1 MDKAD
6 EPIDVIPVT
15 SLDDEQQKIQKGKNE
30 DYDSP
35 QHLVVESA
43 EVANA
48 NDAFSPAPQ
57 LESSLNESANDSYVQ
72 VEGLLKLP
80 QLESTRLSMT
90 DADLSKIQSETGDSQ
105 NPLNAGFVK
114 PNFDNQSSSKLD
126 SNEISVFAEDSDA
139 GSNQQIE
146 SEENV
151 QLTSGIDSNMEC
163 LNESINSASES
174 QELIDT
180 DKHAEPNGNILPHA
194 DHSVVEQLNDS
205 VFSASGNCEP
215 NQHVEPDDNSSS
227 LPNGESKVEVLMNCL
242 TAATV
247 NQEPTNDETTKNGIQ
262 ESDGDPVIESLNETP
277 MLDAKAPLNDE
288 KHTAI
293 EREPV
298 AAERTS
304 VEIHLNDE
312 TISSDPEVEQLMKL
326 PETVTQL
333 TSKDGVKVFLV
344 GTAHFSQESQEDVAK
359 TILMTRPRVVVVELC
374 VSRLN
379 ILRFDEQTILEEA
392 KNLNMEK
399 VRSTIKQYGA
409 VQGALYLLFLST
421 SAHLTRQ
428 LGMAPGGEFRRA
440 YHEARNVHGCR
451 IHLGDRPIHVTLH
464 RALAALSLWQKAK
477 LVWHL
482 LLNRGPISAEEV
494 ERCKQKD
501 LLEEMLEEMTGEF
514 PPLSRVFVQERD
526 LCLAHSMQLAAA
538 DAASEARSNGQLNE
552 PPTVV
557 GVVGIGHVA
566 GISRYFEKVSESDV
580 KKVMSIPPQTMASRV
595 FVVSFKLSVLGL
607 ACYGCYK
614 VIPKAMEIEV
624 EMRDDYEHEDK
635 NLLYTPVN
643 IPGSGVDD
651 VIFAEQFEGCA
662 CCGTCV
668 DTNCGC
674 IRGGTPFYYS
684 GCGLA
689 DPDIPPNLI
698 YECHVNCQ
706 CDSKCSNRLVQKG
719 PHIGLS
725 LMDAGPK
732 GIGLW
737 CEMDLP
743 KGAFVCEYAG
753 EVIGAE
759 EARRR
764 YAKQKSLGLRN
775 YIFALREHFGK
786 ETSPVLTYID
796 PSCIGNIGRY
806 INHSCDPNL
815 LIVPVR
821 TDTVVPKICLFAR
834 RNITAYTE
842 LTFDYGGGA
851 EPIQGVPDGWSEG
864 TVCRCMASVCRRL
877 LPFDYSLG

>member
-6 EPIDVIPVT
+6 EPIDIIPVT
-15 SLDDEQQKIQKGKNE
+15 SLDDEQQKIQKTKDE

-72 VEGLLKLP
+72 VEGILKLP
-80 QLESTRLSMT
+80 QLESTRISMT

-105 NPLNAGFVK
+105 NLLNAGFVK
-114 PNFDNQSSSKLD
+114 PNCDNQSSSKLD

-139 GSNQQIE
+139 
-146 SEENV
+146 
-151 QLTSGIDSNMEC
+151 
-163 LNESINSASES
+163 
-174 QELIDT
+174 ELIDV
-180 DKHAEPNGNILPHA
+180 DQHAEANGNILPNA
-194 DHSVVEQLNDS
+194 DHSVIEQLNDS
-205 VFSASGNCEP
+205 VFSTSGNCEP
-215 NQHVEPDDNSSS
+215 NQHVEPQDNIPS

-242 TAATV
+242 TATIV
-247 NQEPTNDETTKNGIQ
+247 NQEPTNDETEKNGMQ
-262 ESDGDPVIESLNETP
+262 ESEADPIIETLNETP
-277 MLDAKAPLNDE
+277 VLDNQGLAPIDDE

-293 EREPV
+293 ERETV

-304 VEIHLNDE
+304 EEVHLNDE
-312 TISSDPEVEQLMKL
+312 TTSSDPEVEQLMKL

-333 TSKDGVKVFLV
+333 TSKDGVKVYLV

-359 TILMTRPRVVVVELC
+359 TILMMRPRVVVVELC

-607 ACYGCYK
+607 VCYGCYK
-614 VIPKAMEIEV
+614 VIPKVLPSRLSGIDLSSL
-624 EMRDDYEHEDK
+624 RQ
-635 NLLYTPVN
+635 N
-643 IPGSGVDD
+643 IFS
-651 VIFAEQFEGCA
+651 
-662 CCGTCV
+662 
-668 DTNCGC
+668 
-674 IRGGTPFYYS
+674 R
-684 GCGLA
+684 
-689 DPDIPPNLI
+689 
-698 YECHVNCQ
+698 
-706 CDSKCSNRLVQKG
+706 
-719 PHIGLS
+719 
-725 LMDAGPK
+725 
-732 GIGLW
+732 
-737 CEMDLP
+737 
-743 KGAFVCEYAG
+743 
-753 EVIGAE
+753 
-759 EARRR
+759 
-764 YAKQKSLGLRN
+764 
-775 YIFALREHFGK
+775 
-786 ETSPVLTYID
+786 
-796 PSCIGNIGRY
+796 
-806 INHSCDPNL
+806 
-815 LIVPVR
+815 
-821 TDTVVPKICLFAR
+821 
-834 RNITAYTE
+834 
-842 LTFDYGGGA
+842 
-851 EPIQGVPDGWSEG
+851 
-864 TVCRCMASVCRRL
+864 
-877 LPFDYSLG
+877 

>member
-6 EPIDVIPVT
+6 DPIDIIPVT
-15 SLDDEQQKIQKGKNE
+15 SLDDEQQKVQKGKAE

-35 QHLVVESA
+35 QHLVVA

-48 NDAFSPAPQ
+48 NDAYSPAPQ

-80 QLESTRLSMT
+80 QLESTRISMT

-105 NPLNAGFVK
+105 NLLNAGFVK
-114 PNFDNQSSSKLD
+114 PNSENQSSSKLD
-126 SNEISVFAEDSDA
+126 SNEISVFAEDFDA
-139 GSNQQIE
+139 G
-146 SEENV
+146 
-151 QLTSGIDSNMEC
+151 
-163 LNESINSASES
+163 
-174 QELIDT
+174 LIDV
-180 DKHAEPNGNILPHA
+180 DQHAEANGNILPNA
-194 DHSVVEQLNDS
+194 DDSVIEQLNDS
-205 VFSASGNCEP
+205 VFSTSGNCEP
-215 NQHVEPDDNSSS
+215 NQHVEPQDNISS
-227 LPNGESKVEVLMNCL
+227 LQNGESKVEVLMNCL
-242 TAATV
+242 TAAIV
-247 NQEPTNDETTKNGIQ
+247 NQEPTNDETAKNGIQ
-262 ESDGDPVIESLNETP
+262 ESDADPVIETLNETP
-277 MLDAKAPLNDE
+277 VLDNQAPVNDE
-288 KHTAI
+288 KHSAI
-293 EREPV
+293 ERETM
-298 AAERTS
+298 AAERAS
-304 VEIHLNDE
+304 EEVHLNDE
-312 TISSDPEVEQLMKL
+312 TASSDPEVEQLMKL

-333 TSKDGVKVFLV
+333 TSKDGVKVYLV

-607 ACYGCYK
+607 VCYGCYK
-614 VIPKAMEIEV
+614 VIPKV
-624 EMRDDYEHEDK
+624 LPSR
-635 NLLYTPVN
+635 L
-643 IPGSGVDD
+643 SRVD
-651 VIFAEQFEGCA
+651 
-662 CCGTCV
+662 
-668 DTNCGC
+668 
-674 IRGGTPFYYS
+674 
-684 GCGLA
+684 
-689 DPDIPPNLI
+689 
-698 YECHVNCQ
+698 
-706 CDSKCSNRLVQKG
+706 
-719 PHIGLS
+719 LS
-725 LMDAGPK
+725 
-732 GIGLW
+732 
-737 CEMDLP
+737 
-743 KGAFVCEYAG
+743 
-753 EVIGAE
+753 
-759 EARRR
+759 
-764 YAKQKSLGLRN
+764 SLRQ
-775 YIFALREHFGK
+775 YIFSR
-786 ETSPVLTYID
+786 
-796 PSCIGNIGRY
+796 
-806 INHSCDPNL
+806 
-815 LIVPVR
+815 
-821 TDTVVPKICLFAR
+821 
-834 RNITAYTE
+834 
-842 LTFDYGGGA
+842 
-851 EPIQGVPDGWSEG
+851 
-864 TVCRCMASVCRRL
+864 
-877 LPFDYSLG
+877 

>member
-6 EPIDVIPVT
+6 EPIDIIPVT
-15 SLDDEQQKIQKGKNE
+15 SLDDEQQKIQKTKDE

-72 VEGLLKLP
+72 VEGILKLP
-80 QLESTRLSMT
+80 QLESTRISMT

-105 NPLNAGFVK
+105 NLLNAGFVK
-114 PNFDNQSSSKLD
+114 PNCDNQSSSKLD

-139 GSNQQIE
+139 
-146 SEENV
+146 
-151 QLTSGIDSNMEC
+151 
-163 LNESINSASES
+163 
-174 QELIDT
+174 ELIDV
-180 DKHAEPNGNILPHA
+180 DQHAEANGNILPNA
-194 DHSVVEQLNDS
+194 DHSVIEQLNDS
-205 VFSASGNCEP
+205 VFSTSGNCEP
-215 NQHVEPDDNSSS
+215 NQHVDPQDNIPS

-242 TAATV
+242 TATIV
-247 NQEPTNDETTKNGIQ
+247 NQEPTNDETEKNGMQ
-262 ESDGDPVIESLNETP
+262 ESEADPVIETLNETSVP
-277 MLDAKAPLNDE
+277 DNQAPIDDE

-293 EREPV
+293 ERETV

-304 VEIHLNDE
+304 EEVHLNDE
-312 TISSDPEVEQLMKL
+312 TTNSDPEVEQLMKL

-333 TSKDGVKVFLV
+333 TSKDGVKVYLV

-359 TILMTRPRVVVVELC
+359 TILMMRPRVVVVELC

-607 ACYGCYK
+607 VCYGCYK
-614 VIPKAMEIEV
+614 VIPKVLPSRLSGIDLSSL
-624 EMRDDYEHEDK
+624 RQ
-635 NLLYTPVN
+635 N
-643 IPGSGVDD
+643 IFS
-651 VIFAEQFEGCA
+651 
-662 CCGTCV
+662 
-668 DTNCGC
+668 
-674 IRGGTPFYYS
+674 R
-684 GCGLA
+684 
-689 DPDIPPNLI
+689 
-698 YECHVNCQ
+698 
-706 CDSKCSNRLVQKG
+706 
-719 PHIGLS
+719 
-725 LMDAGPK
+725 
-732 GIGLW
+732 
-737 CEMDLP
+737 
-743 KGAFVCEYAG
+743 
-753 EVIGAE
+753 
-759 EARRR
+759 
-764 YAKQKSLGLRN
+764 
-775 YIFALREHFGK
+775 
-786 ETSPVLTYID
+786 
-796 PSCIGNIGRY
+796 
-806 INHSCDPNL
+806 
-815 LIVPVR
+815 
-821 TDTVVPKICLFAR
+821 
-834 RNITAYTE
+834 
-842 LTFDYGGGA
+842 
-851 EPIQGVPDGWSEG
+851 
-864 TVCRCMASVCRRL
+864 
-877 LPFDYSLG
+877 

>member
-6 EPIDVIPVT
+6 EPIDIIPVT
-15 SLDDEQQKIQKGKNE
+15 SLDDEQQKIQKTKDE

-72 VEGLLKLP
+72 VEGILKLP
-80 QLESTRLSMT
+80 QLESTRISMT

-105 NPLNAGFVK
+105 NLLNAGFVK
-114 PNFDNQSSSKLD
+114 PNCDNQFSSKLD

-139 GSNQQIE
+139 GYNQQIE

-163 LNESINSASES
+163 LNESINSALES
-174 QELIDT
+174 QELIDV
-180 DKHAEPNGNILPHA
+180 DQHAEANGNILPNA
-194 DHSVVEQLNDS
+194 DHSVIEQLNDS
-205 VFSASGNCEP
+205 VFSTSGNCEP
-215 NQHVEPDDNSSS
+215 NQHVEPQDNIPS

-242 TAATV
+242 TATIV
-247 NQEPTNDETTKNGIQ
+247 NQEPTNDETEKNGMQ
-262 ESDGDPVIESLNETP
+262 ESEADPIIETLNETP
-277 MLDAKAPLNDE
+277 VLDNQAPIDDE

-293 EREPV
+293 ERETV

-304 VEIHLNDE
+304 EEVHLNDE
-312 TISSDPEVEQLMKL
+312 TTSSDPEVEQLMKL

-333 TSKDGVKVFLV
+333 TSKDGVKVYLV

-359 TILMTRPRVVVVELC
+359 TILMMRPRVVVVELC

-595 FVVSFKLSVLGL
+595 FVVSFKLSILGL
-607 ACYGCYK
+607 VCYGCYK
-614 VIPKAMEIEV
+614 VIPKVLPSRLSGIDLSSL
-624 EMRDDYEHEDK
+624 RQ
-635 NLLYTPVN
+635 N
-643 IPGSGVDD
+643 IFS
-651 VIFAEQFEGCA
+651 
-662 CCGTCV
+662 
-668 DTNCGC
+668 
-674 IRGGTPFYYS
+674 R
-684 GCGLA
+684 
-689 DPDIPPNLI
+689 
-698 YECHVNCQ
+698 
-706 CDSKCSNRLVQKG
+706 
-719 PHIGLS
+719 
-725 LMDAGPK
+725 
-732 GIGLW
+732 
-737 CEMDLP
+737 
-743 KGAFVCEYAG
+743 
-753 EVIGAE
+753 
-759 EARRR
+759 
-764 YAKQKSLGLRN
+764 
-775 YIFALREHFGK
+775 
-786 ETSPVLTYID
+786 
-796 PSCIGNIGRY
+796 
-806 INHSCDPNL
+806 
-815 LIVPVR
+815 
-821 TDTVVPKICLFAR
+821 
-834 RNITAYTE
+834 
-842 LTFDYGGGA
+842 
-851 EPIQGVPDGWSEG
+851 
-864 TVCRCMASVCRRL
+864 
-877 LPFDYSLG
+877 

>member
-6 EPIDVIPVT
+6 ESSDVMPVT
-15 SLDDEQQKIQKGKNE
+15 SLDDEQQTTQSTQREEYGSPNNLISGLIQVSHATDG
-30 DYDSP
+30 Y
-35 QHLVVESA
+35 
-43 EVANA
+43 
-48 NDAFSPAPQ
+48 SPARQ
-57 LESSLNESANDSYVQ
+57 LESSLNESVNDSYAPS
-72 VEGLLKLP
+72 EGLMKVP
-80 QLESTRLSMT
+80 QLESTRIST
-90 DADLSKIQSETGDSQ
+90 TCAPEDFDPGADLSKVQSESGDSQ

-114 PNFDNQSSSKLD
+114 PDNTNQSSSKLT
-126 SNEISVFAEDSDA
+126 SSENSVFVESDSETGQSQQLESEDNIPAATAEDPNMDLNVSVTSENEDLCEEEKNTSVSA
-139 GSNQQIE
+139 TASNQAQ
-146 SEENV
+146 
-151 QLTSGIDSNMEC
+151 QAD
-163 LNESINSASES
+163 
-174 QELIDT
+174 QF
-180 DKHAEPNGNILPHA
+180 NI
-194 DHSVVEQLNDS
+194 QQ
-205 VFSASGNCEP
+205 G
-215 NQHVEPDDNSSS
+215 
-227 LPNGESKVEVLMNCL
+227 
-242 TAATV
+242 V
-247 NQEPTNDETTKNGIQ
+247 NLSETTN
-262 ESDGDPVIESLNETP
+262 
-277 MLDAKAPLNDE
+277 
-288 KHTAI
+288 
-293 EREPV
+293 
-298 AAERTS
+298 
-304 VEIHLNDE
+304 
-312 TISSDPEVEQLMKL
+312 SDPEVEQLMKL

-379 ILRFDEQTILEEA
+379 ILRFDEKTILEEA

-440 YHEARNVHGCR
+440 YHEARNVPGCR

-482 LLNRGPISAEEV
+482 LLSRGPISAEEV

-538 DAASEARSNGQLNE
+538 DAAKEARSNTQLTE

-580 KKVMSIPPQTMASRV
+580 KKVMSVPPQTAASR
-595 FVVSFKLSVLGL
+595 FLVVSLKLSL
-607 ACYGCYK
+607 ACLVGYGCYK
-614 VIPKAMEIEV
+614 VIPKTLGYFQCGA
-624 EMRDDYEHEDK
+624 
-635 NLLYTPVN
+635 
-643 IPGSGVDD
+643 
-651 VIFAEQFEGCA
+651 QCA
-662 CCGTCV
+662 
-668 DTNCGC
+668 
-674 IRGGTPFYYS
+674 
-684 GCGLA
+684 
-689 DPDIPPNLI
+689 
-698 YECHVNCQ
+698 
-706 CDSKCSNRLVQKG
+706 NRLVQKG
-719 PHIGLS
+719 PHSGLQ

-732 GIGLW
+732 GTGLR
-737 CEMDLP
+737 CDVQLAR
-743 KGAFVCEYAG
+743 GTFVCEYAG

-764 YAKQKSLGLRN
+764 YGAQKESGRPN
-775 YIFALREHFGK
+775 YIFALREHFG
-786 ETSPVLTYID
+786 TDDASVLTYID
-796 PSCIGNIGRY
+796 PTYIGNVGRY

-821 TDTVVPKICLFAR
+821 TDTAVPKLCLFAR
-834 RNITAYTE
+834 RNIPAGAE
-842 LTFDYGGGA
+842 LTFDYGGGV
-851 EPIQGVPDGWSEG
+851 EPLQGVPDGWSDG
-864 TVCRCMASVCRRL
+864 TACRCNSSVCRRV

>member
-6 EPIDVIPVT
+6 DPIDIIPVT
-15 SLDDEQQKIQKGKNE
+15 SLDDEQQKVQKGKAE

-35 QHLVVESA
+35 QHLVVA

-48 NDAFSPAPQ
+48 NDAYSPAPQ

-80 QLESTRLSMT
+80 QLESTRISMT

-105 NPLNAGFVK
+105 NLLNAGFVK
-114 PNFDNQSSSKLD
+114 PNSENQSSSKLD
-126 SNEISVFAEDSDA
+126 SNEISVFAEDFDA
-139 GSNQQIE
+139 G
-146 SEENV
+146 
-151 QLTSGIDSNMEC
+151 
-163 LNESINSASES
+163 
-174 QELIDT
+174 LIDV
-180 DKHAEPNGNILPHA
+180 DQHAEANGNILPNA
-194 DHSVVEQLNDS
+194 DDSVIEQLNDS
-205 VFSASGNCEP
+205 VFSTSGNCEP
-215 NQHVEPDDNSSS
+215 NQHVEPQDNISS
-227 LPNGESKVEVLMNCL
+227 LRNGESKVEVLMNCL
-242 TAATV
+242 TAAIV
-247 NQEPTNDETTKNGIQ
+247 NQEPTNDETAKNGIQ
-262 ESDGDPVIESLNETP
+262 ESDADPVIETLNETP
-277 MLDAKAPLNDE
+277 VLDNQAPVNDE
-288 KHTAI
+288 KHSAI
-293 EREPV
+293 ERETM
-298 AAERTS
+298 AAERAS
-304 VEIHLNDE
+304 EEVHLNDE
-312 TISSDPEVEQLMKL
+312 TASSDPEVEQLMKL

-333 TSKDGVKVFLV
+333 TSKDGVKVYLV

-607 ACYGCYK
+607 VCYGCYK
-614 VIPKAMEIEV
+614 VIPKV
-624 EMRDDYEHEDK
+624 LPSR
-635 NLLYTPVN
+635 L
-643 IPGSGVDD
+643 SRVD
-651 VIFAEQFEGCA
+651 
-662 CCGTCV
+662 
-668 DTNCGC
+668 
-674 IRGGTPFYYS
+674 
-684 GCGLA
+684 
-689 DPDIPPNLI
+689 
-698 YECHVNCQ
+698 
-706 CDSKCSNRLVQKG
+706 
-719 PHIGLS
+719 LS
-725 LMDAGPK
+725 
-732 GIGLW
+732 
-737 CEMDLP
+737 
-743 KGAFVCEYAG
+743 
-753 EVIGAE
+753 
-759 EARRR
+759 
-764 YAKQKSLGLRN
+764 SLRQ
-775 YIFALREHFGK
+775 YIFSR
-786 ETSPVLTYID
+786 
-796 PSCIGNIGRY
+796 
-806 INHSCDPNL
+806 
-815 LIVPVR
+815 
-821 TDTVVPKICLFAR
+821 
-834 RNITAYTE
+834 
-842 LTFDYGGGA
+842 
-851 EPIQGVPDGWSEG
+851 
-864 TVCRCMASVCRRL
+864 
-877 LPFDYSLG
+877 

>member
-6 EPIDVIPVT
+6 EPIDIIPVT
-15 SLDDEQQKIQKGKNE
+15 SLDDEQQKIQKTKDE

-72 VEGLLKLP
+72 VEGILKLP
-80 QLESTRLSMT
+80 QLESTRISMT

-105 NPLNAGFVK
+105 NLLNAGFVK
-114 PNFDNQSSSKLD
+114 PNCDNQSSSKLD

-139 GSNQQIE
+139 
-146 SEENV
+146 
-151 QLTSGIDSNMEC
+151 
-163 LNESINSASES
+163 
-174 QELIDT
+174 ELIDV
-180 DKHAEPNGNILPHA
+180 DQHAEANGNILPNA
-194 DHSVVEQLNDS
+194 DHSVIEQLNDS
-205 VFSASGNCEP
+205 VFSTSGNCEP
-215 NQHVEPDDNSSS
+215 NQHVEPQDNIPS

-242 TAATV
+242 TATIV
-247 NQEPTNDETTKNGIQ
+247 NQEPTNDETEKNGMQ
-262 ESDGDPVIESLNETP
+262 ESEADPVIETLNETSVP
-277 MLDAKAPLNDE
+277 DNQAPIDDE

-293 EREPV
+293 ERETV

-304 VEIHLNDE
+304 EEVHLNDE
-312 TISSDPEVEQLMKL
+312 TTSSDPEVEQLMKL

-333 TSKDGVKVFLV
+333 TSKDGVKVYLV

-359 TILMTRPRVVVVELC
+359 TILMMRPRVVVVELC

-595 FVVSFKLSVLGL
+595 FVVSFKLSILGL
-607 ACYGCYK
+607 VCYGCYK
-614 VIPKAMEIEV
+614 VIPKVLPSRLSGIDLSSL
-624 EMRDDYEHEDK
+624 RQ
-635 NLLYTPVN
+635 N
-643 IPGSGVDD
+643 IFS
-651 VIFAEQFEGCA
+651 
-662 CCGTCV
+662 
-668 DTNCGC
+668 
-674 IRGGTPFYYS
+674 R
-684 GCGLA
+684 
-689 DPDIPPNLI
+689 
-698 YECHVNCQ
+698 
-706 CDSKCSNRLVQKG
+706 
-719 PHIGLS
+719 
-725 LMDAGPK
+725 
-732 GIGLW
+732 
-737 CEMDLP
+737 
-743 KGAFVCEYAG
+743 
-753 EVIGAE
+753 
-759 EARRR
+759 
-764 YAKQKSLGLRN
+764 
-775 YIFALREHFGK
+775 
-786 ETSPVLTYID
+786 
-796 PSCIGNIGRY
+796 
-806 INHSCDPNL
+806 
-815 LIVPVR
+815 
-821 TDTVVPKICLFAR
+821 
-834 RNITAYTE
+834 
-842 LTFDYGGGA
+842 
-851 EPIQGVPDGWSEG
+851 
-864 TVCRCMASVCRRL
+864 
-877 LPFDYSLG
+877 

>member
-6 EPIDVIPVT
+6 EPIDIIPVT
-15 SLDDEQQKIQKGKNE
+15 SLDDEQQKIQKTKDE

-72 VEGLLKLP
+72 VEGILKLP
-80 QLESTRLSMT
+80 QLESTRISMT

-105 NPLNAGFVK
+105 NLLNAGFVK
-114 PNFDNQSSSKLD
+114 PNCDNQSSSKLD

-139 GSNQQIE
+139 
-146 SEENV
+146 
-151 QLTSGIDSNMEC
+151 
-163 LNESINSASES
+163 
-174 QELIDT
+174 ELIDV
-180 DKHAEPNGNILPHA
+180 DQHAEANGNILPNA
-194 DHSVVEQLNDS
+194 DHSVIEQLNDS
-205 VFSASGNCEP
+205 VFSTSGNCEP
-215 NQHVEPDDNSSS
+215 NQHVEPQDNIPS

-242 TAATV
+242 TATIV
-247 NQEPTNDETTKNGIQ
+247 NQEPTNDETEKNGMQ
-262 ESDGDPVIESLNETP
+262 ESEADPIIETLNETP
-277 MLDAKAPLNDE
+277 VLDNQAPIDDE

-293 EREPV
+293 ERETV

-304 VEIHLNDE
+304 EEVHLNDE
-312 TISSDPEVEQLMKL
+312 TTSSDPEVEQLMKL

-333 TSKDGVKVFLV
+333 TSKDGVKVYLV

-359 TILMTRPRVVVVELC
+359 TILMMRPRVVVVELC

-607 ACYGCYK
+607 VCYGCYK
-614 VIPKAMEIEV
+614 VIPKVLPSRLSGIDLSSL
-624 EMRDDYEHEDK
+624 RQ
-635 NLLYTPVN
+635 N
-643 IPGSGVDD
+643 IFS
-651 VIFAEQFEGCA
+651 
-662 CCGTCV
+662 
-668 DTNCGC
+668 
-674 IRGGTPFYYS
+674 R
-684 GCGLA
+684 
-689 DPDIPPNLI
+689 
-698 YECHVNCQ
+698 
-706 CDSKCSNRLVQKG
+706 
-719 PHIGLS
+719 
-725 LMDAGPK
+725 
-732 GIGLW
+732 
-737 CEMDLP
+737 
-743 KGAFVCEYAG
+743 
-753 EVIGAE
+753 
-759 EARRR
+759 
-764 YAKQKSLGLRN
+764 
-775 YIFALREHFGK
+775 
-786 ETSPVLTYID
+786 
-796 PSCIGNIGRY
+796 
-806 INHSCDPNL
+806 
-815 LIVPVR
+815 
-821 TDTVVPKICLFAR
+821 
-834 RNITAYTE
+834 
-842 LTFDYGGGA
+842 
-851 EPIQGVPDGWSEG
+851 
-864 TVCRCMASVCRRL
+864 
-877 LPFDYSLG
+877 

>member
-15 SLDDEQQKIQKGKNE
+15 SLDDDQQKIQKGKDK

-80 QLESTRLSMT
+80 QLESTRISMT

-114 PNFDNQSSSKLD
+114 PNCDNQSSSKLD

-139 GSNQQIE
+139 GYDQQIE

-163 LNESINSASES
+163 LNESINSALES
-174 QELIDT
+174 QELIDV
-180 DKHAEPNGNILPHA
+180 DQHAEANGIILPNA
-194 DHSVVEQLNDS
+194 DHSVIEQLNDS
-205 VFSASGNCEP
+205 VFSTSGNYEP
-215 NQHVEPDDNSSS
+215 NQHVEPQENISS

-242 TAATV
+242 TAAIV
-247 NQEPTNDETTKNGIQ
+247 NQEPTNDKTEKNGMQ
-262 ESDGDPVIESLNETP
+262 ESDADPVMETLNETP
-277 MLDAKAPLNDE
+277 VLDNQALLPDE

-293 EREPV
+293 KRETA
-298 AAERTS
+298 AAERAS
-304 VEIHLNDE
+304 EEVHLNDE
-312 TISSDPEVEQLMKL
+312 TTSSDPEVEQLMKL

-333 TSKDGVKVFLV
+333 TSKDGVKVYLV

-580 KKVMSIPPQTMASRV
+580 KKVMSIPTQTMASRV

-607 ACYGCYK
+607 VCYGCYK
-614 VIPKAMEIEV
+614 VIPKNFSRFLKVVIVWYSAMEIEV
-624 EMRDDYEHEDK
+624 EMRDDYQHEDK
-635 NLLYTPVN
+635 KLLYSPVN
-643 IPGSGVDD
+643 ISGSGVDD
-651 VIFAEQFEGCA
+651 VIFEEQFEGCA
-662 CCGTCV
+662 CSGTCV
-668 DTNCGC
+668 NTNCSC

-689 DPDIPPNLI
+689 NPDIPPNLI

-706 CDSKCSNRLVQKG
+706 CDFKCSNRLVQKG

-725 LMDAGPK
+725 LMNAGPK

-737 CEMDLP
+737 CKVDLP

-753 EVIGAE
+753 EHVHAMDGEKGHQRDSNGSAH
-759 EARRR
+759 
-764 YAKQKSLGLRN
+764 Q
-775 YIFALREHFGK
+775 
-786 ETSPVLTYID
+786 TSVFECGWDSEQSSSQI
-796 PSCIGNIGRY
+796 S
-806 INHSCDPNL
+806 
-815 LIVPVR
+815 
-821 TDTVVPKICLFAR
+821 
-834 RNITAYTE
+834 
-842 LTFDYGGGA
+842 FD
-851 EPIQGVPDGWSEG
+851 QVQ
-864 TVCRCMASVCRRL
+864 
-877 LPFDYSLG
+877 